1 MGRRYDTISFLSDYG
16 TDDESAGVVRAVL
29 RDLAPHAHVVD
40 LTHSIPPFDV
50 RAGSLA
56 LARAIGFVPAGV
68 VLAIVDPAVG
78 TSRRAIAVEVADGA
92 GVIVGPDNGLLA
104 PAVSMAGGSGRTVM
118 LSNADFHLGSPGFT
132 SAGRDVFAPVAA
144 HLCNGV
150 DLAELG
156 DVIDAD
162 ALMPG
167 VVPLPREDG
176 DAIVCEVLWVDRF
189 GNCQLNV
196 GPDDLA
202 ALATTIGDRVRIVT
216 GEATDGTQVGE
227 PMVRIASVQRTFA
240 EVGVGAVGLVL
251 DPHGMFALVLD
262 RRSAADE
269 LGLGAGSQVAI
280 EALDD
285 GGAPVAPPVSITASI
300 TTAVASPGL
309 RRTSAGAGQ

>member
-16 TDDESAGVVRAVL
+16 TDDESAGVVRAVI

-56 LARAIGFVPAGV
+56 LARAIGFVPTGV

-104 PAVSMAGGSGRTVM
+104 PAVSMAGGSGRTVI

-156 DVIDAD
+156 DVIDAE

-176 DAIVCEVLWVDRF
+176 GAIVCEVLWVDRF

-196 GPDDLA
+196 GPDDLDA
-202 ALATTIGDRVRIVT
+202 WVRTTGDRVRIVT
-216 GEATDGTQVGE
+216 GEAANGTQTGE
-227 PMVRIASVQRTFA
+227 PMVRIASLQRTFA
-240 EVGVGAVGLVL
+240 EVGAGAVGLVL
-251 DPHGMFALVLD
+251 DPHGLFALVLD

-280 EALDD
+280 EAIGDS
-285 GGAPVAPPVSITASI
+285 GTPPASI

-309 RRTSAGAGQ
+309 RRPSAGADQ